1 MFKMNLRQKEK
12 DLEAYGWK
20 YRDLDS
26 YLGERE
32 IESERKK
39 QIERKTMMNLV
50 KRSAFKKSC

>member
-32 IESERKK
+32 IESVRERNR
-39 QIERKTMMNLV
+39 QRG
-50 KRSAFKKSC
+50 RQ